1 MAVMKQVVTLLETA
15 EQQRRDTLQRMNGDL
30 KERNSQYN
38 MWHLAHLDGYIK
50 GIKATVSQRMADK
63 GDEMLRIGKRISSET
78 KETKKWLKKV

>member
-1 MAVMKQVVTLLETA
+1 
-15 EQQRRDTLQRMNGDL
+15 
-30 KERNSQYN
+30 

-78 KETKKWLKKV
+78 KETKK